1 MAMQE
6 VEYEFPDPGKEEN
19 LQEVEVKVPEEVPEK
34 PEIEGAVGRETIEKP
49 SEKKAEAATDEFEI
63 EIEDDTPPADRG
75 KKALPPKDLQEEEL
89 SEYSKKVQERMK
101 TLSRTYHD
109 ERRAKETIMREREAL
124 EEYAKQ
130 LVQENEQLKS
140 QSSQSHNALI
150 ESAKKQVQSELA
162 FATQQYKKAYDSGE
176 TDAIVEAQQALNI
189 AQIRADKVN
198 SLKPRAIQ
206 QRKETLQPPQ
216 NTVQSQELAPPEPEL
231 EQDEKAAAWA
241 DQNPWFGNGP
251 EGDPEMTSLAWGVH
265 TKAMNEGID
274 PRSDEYYERLD
285 TRMREVFPA
294 YFNKNAGVDAE
305 PEAAPQQKP
314 SNVVAPATRSTS
326 PHKVKL
332 TKSELAMAS
341 RLNVPPHRYA
351 EHALKLARKQ
361 NG

>member
-6 VEYEFPDPGKEEN
+6 VEYEFPDPDKEEN

-75 KKALPPKDLQEEEL
+75 KKALPPNDLQEEEL

-124 EEYAKQ
+124 EQYAKQ

-140 QSSQSHNALI
+140 QSNHSHNALI
-150 ESAKKQVQSELA
+150 ESAKKQVESELA
-162 FATQQYKKAYDSGE
+162 FATQQYKKAYESGDTE
-176 TDAIVEAQQALNI
+176 LIVAAQQALNT
-189 AQIRADKVN
+189 AQIRADKV
-198 SLKPRAIQ
+198 SALKPKTIEQ
-206 QRKETLQPPQ
+206 SKEALQPQ
-216 NTVQSQELAPPEPEL
+216 KNNVQSQAPIPREASVR
-231 EQDEKAAAWA
+231 DEKADAWRA
-241 DQNPWFGNGP
+241 NNPWFGDN
-251 EGDPEMTSLAWGVH
+251 DEMTAWALGMH
-265 TKAMNEGID
+265 KMLERSGYD
-274 PRSDEYYERLD
+274 LQSDEYYEKINSRARQL
-285 TRMREVFPA
+285 FPEA
-294 YFNKNAGVDAE
+294 FAEEINAE

>member
-19 LQEVEVKVPEEVPEK
+19 LQEVEVKIPEEVPEK

-49 SEKKAEAATDEFEI
+49 SEKKAKVDSDELEI
-63 EIEDDTPPADRG
+63 EVEDDTPPADRG
-75 KKALPPKDLQEEEL
+75 KKALPPQDLQEEEL

-124 EEYAKQ
+124 EQYAKQ
-130 LVQENEQLKS
+130 LVQENEQLKN

-162 FATQQYKKAYDSGE
+162 FATQQYRRAYDSGE
-176 TDAIVEAQQALNI
+176 TDAIVEAQQALNT

-198 SLKPRAIQ
+198 SLKPRAIEQ
-206 QRKETLQPPQ
+206 SKEALQPVE
-216 NTVQSQELAPPEPEL
+216 NNVQSQAPTPSVPET
-231 EQDEKAAAWA
+231 DERTKKWV
-241 DQNPWFGNGP
+241 DDNPWYGNGP
-251 EGDPEMTSLAWGVH
+251 EGNEEMTSFAWGVH
-265 TKAMNEGID
+265 TKMINQGVKNG
-274 PRSDEYYERLD
+274 SDEYWEHLNA
-285 TRMREVFPA
+285 RMQEVFPA
-294 YFNKNAGVDAE
+294 YFNQNAGTNAE

-326 PHKVKL
+326 PNKVKL

-341 RLNVPPHRYA
+341 RLNVPPQRYA